1 MSVFTGKNLDALKE
15 KYPGFETEILSR
27 YKPSEDLEIIV
38 SVNGAVSGKL
48 NNVWLHSSRAP
59 AAEASRL
66 AGNSGI
72 SGSGICVVFGFGLGY
87 HIEALLENYPDLQIL
102 IAEPEP
108 GIFLKSLESRDFAE
122 IIKSPRTG
130 FLLDTEPSSI
140 QGILKQID
148 VFPVFTFKLRQLSG
162 INEDYFSRLEE
173 NINEYVAKKET
184 NRNTINRFGKSWVRN
199 LFRNIPTLMN
209 AGDISAWFGRFQG
222 IPAIIAAA
230 GPSLDSVMPLMPE
243 LKKRAVIICVD
254 TAVRAFRDARIA
266 PDFIVVVDPQYLN
279 SRHLDNCLS
288 DSVFSGSS
296 ILVSES
302 STHPGIFR
310 NCPLPVYFCKSVFP
324 LGSLFEE
331 HVRIHG
337 VLGAGGSVATSAWD
351 LARRL
356 GCREIYA
363 AGLDLGYPGNK
374 THYKNSL
381 SSRLI
386 AISSTR
392 LTPSSS
398 LTASYLNSTSS
409 FKTENNSGTET
420 LTDKRLIIYKWW
432 FENQLKIDNETVTY
446 NLSPYGIKIDGMD
459 FISSDALLDAMEHRE
474 NIENVKIKVITD
486 CTESGQNGL
495 KGIVTMLENMILEC
509 ESLETLSGEAI
520 QLMKLI
526 SLDAPGLS
534 EYLKKLESIDRSISL
549 IPSKE
554 LAGFILQPILN
565 EILEK
570 TDGDYL
576 SNSKKLYFGI
586 YEAASYHRILAGQ
599 ALVRLSEKI
608 V

>member
-1 MSVFTGKNLDALKE
+1 MSVFAGKNLDALKE
-15 KYPGFETEILSR
+15 KYQGFETEILSR
-27 YKPSEDLEIIV
+27 YKPSEDLEIVV
-38 SVNGAVSGKL
+38 SVNGTVSGKL
-48 NNVWLHSSRAP
+48 NKVWLHSSRAP
-59 AAEASRL
+59 SAEASRL
-66 AGNSGI
+66 AGNCGI

-87 HIEALLENYPDLQIL
+87 HIEALLENYPELQIL

-108 GIFLKSLESRDFAE
+108 GIFLKALEARDFTE
-122 IIKSPRTG
+122 VISSPRTG
-130 FLLDTEPSSI
+130 FLLDTVPSSI

-148 VFPVFTFKLRQLSG
+148 VFPVYTFKLRQLTG
-162 INEDYFSRLEE
+162 INEEYFSSLEE

-199 LFRNIPTLMN
+199 LFRNIPTLIH
-209 AGDISAWFGRFQG
+209 AGDISEWFGRFPG
-222 IPAIIAAA
+222 IPGIVAAA
-230 GPSLDSVMPLMPE
+230 GPSLDSLMPLMPE
-243 LKKRAVIICVD
+243 MKKRAVIISVD
-254 TAVRAFRDARIA
+254 TAVRAFKDARIA

-279 SRHLDNCLS
+279 SRHLDNLLS
-288 DSVFSGSS
+288 DRLFDGSS

-310 NCPLPVYFCKSVFP
+310 NCSLPVYFCKSVFP

-331 HVRIHG
+331 HVRING

-386 AISSTR
+386 AMSSTR
-392 LTPSSS
+392 LTPASS
-398 LTASYLNSTSS
+398 LTAAYLNSTSS
-409 FKTENNSGTET
+409 FKTDNNSGTET

-432 FENQLKIDNETVTY
+432 FENQLKNDSSTATY
-446 NLSPYGIKIDGMD
+446 NLSSYGIKIDGMQ
-459 FISSDALLDAMEHRE
+459 FLSSDTLLQTPEQRKTIE
-474 NIENVKIKVITD
+474 NIKIKVKSD
-486 CTESGQNGL
+486 RFKSGRNEL
-495 KGIVTMLENMILEC
+495 KGIISMLENLIHEC
-509 ESLETLSGEAI
+509 KNLETLSGEAI

-526 SLDAPGLS
+526 SKDTPELS
-534 EYLKKLESIDRSISL
+534 EYLKKLESIDRSISS
-549 IPSKE
+549 IPAKE
-554 LAGFILQPILN
+554 LAGFILQPVLN
-565 EILEK
+565 DILE
-570 TDGDYL
+570 TTGSDYL

-586 YEAASYHRILAGQ
+586 NEAAAYHRILAGQ
-599 ALVRLSEKI
+599 ALLRLSEKI